1 MEDDIFADVKQE
13 TEPLDTDIVEKTT
26 PESQPENKQTE
37 KPSQKGE
44 NTSDESE
51 EDKLPF
57 HRHPRW
63 IAQRKRLEADEAELK
78 ELREFR
84 EKAEPFLKEKESTE
98 VKLPDWWA
106 SAYGDTP
113 ESQEQYRVY
122 LDITKAE
129 REKMKTEL
137 KEELRGELTAEETSK
152 KEANDYVLNEV
163 ESMKSEGLK
172 FEEQK
177 LFTFIKDY
185 VGKYG
190 PTRLLDA
197 EGNYDMRYC
206 LDLMGQMTP
215 QPQNKTTEIKKRIAD
230 DGHSRGY
237 NKPDLPIINPSTLR
251 RGNWRDYNN

>member
-98 VKLPDWWA
+98 VKLPDWWS

-113 ESQEQYRVY
+113 
-122 LDITKAE
+122 
-129 REKMKTEL
+129 
-137 KEELRGELTAEETSK
+137 
-152 KEANDYVLNEV
+152 
-163 ESMKSEGLK
+163 
-172 FEEQK
+172 
-177 LFTFIKDY
+177 
-185 VGKYG
+185 
-190 PTRLLDA
+190 
-197 EGNYDMRYC
+197 
-206 LDLMGQMTP
+206 
-215 QPQNKTTEIKKRIAD
+215 
-230 DGHSRGY
+230 
-237 NKPDLPIINPSTLR
+237 
-251 RGNWRDYNN
+251 